1 MTVFVWILQAL
12 LALLYV
18 AGGVFKTFMSDQLVG
33 QFAAVP
39 RPVWGALGVIEMVG
53 GVLLIV
59 PAAMKWMPALT
70 PAAAL
75 VLTIETLALVVLYAS
90 YSLELR
96 AENPL
101 VWAGVM
107 FVLVAFVAYATHGT
121 GTVGS
126 R

>member
-1 MTVFVWILQAL
+1 MTVFLWILQAV

-33 QFAAVP
+33 QFAGVP

-59 PAAMKWMPALT
+59 PAALKWMPALT
-70 PAAAL
+70 PAAAA
-75 VLTIETLALVVLYAS
+75 VLAVETLALVVLYAS

-101 VWAGVM
+101 VWAVVM
-107 FVLVAFVAYATHGT
+107 FGLVAFVAYATQG
-121 GTVGS
+121 